1 MNIFIINNCK
11 ILKNLHISIPVRCF
25 ESRKH
30 GNCSK
35 EKDNLLYVDVCV
47 CVCVCV
53 SMHDRISECICIYLS
68 SQGTQPAPF
77 HMLLIISW
85 PSGDKDSTV
94 LRPLF
99 SRKNLKFFVFFNK
112 IVIIY

>member
-1 MNIFIINNCK
+1 MWM
-11 ILKNLHISIPVRCF
+11 
-25 ESRKH
+25 
-30 GNCSK
+30 
-35 EKDNLLYVDVCV
+35 CV
-47 CVCVCV
+47 CVYV
-53 SMHDRISECICIYLS
+53 SMHGRISECICIYLS

-99 SRKNLKFFVFFNK
+99 SRKNLKFFVFFNN